1 MVVAF
6 ERNILFKATA
16 LFVIPDLF
24 GNLLFCKSNDLRNCE
39 NSKWLVAEYRSASAD
54 IDRLM

>member
-6 ERNILFKATA
+6 ERFILVKATA

-24 GNLLFCKSNDLRNCE
+24 GNVFCIFNRLQNSEDSQLL
-39 NSKWLVAEYRSASAD
+39 VTEYRVAG
-54 IDRLM
+54 

>member
-6 ERNILFKATA
+6 ERFILVKATA

-24 GNLLFCKSNDLRNCE
+24 GNLLFCKSIGLQNGEDC
-39 NSKWLVAEYRSASAD
+39 KPWVTEYKAVG
-54 IDRLM
+54 

>member
-6 ERNILFKATA
+6 ERFILVKATA

-24 GNLLFCKSNDLRNCE
+24 GNVFCIFNRLQNGEDCKP
-39 NSKWLVAEYRSASAD
+39 WVTEYRAAG
-54 IDRLM
+54 